1 MCGRYWRSHGAPSGS
16 PFLSLSGDFWVLD
29 WLSRRWCRWDFL
41 DLEGKEG
48 RQRLFLE
55 LPCAWTTAT
64 RPFLFHLLFH
74 ALWDRVP
81 CNLDWPGTSRIFLSS
96 WSSSWNCR
104 CHHCALFGASLFP
117 VEGGC
122 WNRKTIGLSHKEP
135 SSDSNYSFYQGKK
148 WNNNNNAYWVIAM
161 NWIRSAYTSFKGLY
175 IEIC

>member
-64 RPFLFHLLFH
+64 HPFLFHLLFH

-81 CNLDWPGTSRIFLSS
+81 WNLDWPGTSRIFLSS
-96 WSSSWNCR
+96 WSSCWNCR

-117 VEGGC
+117 VEEGC
-122 WNRKTIGLSHKEP
+122 RNRKTIGLKVTKNQVQIQTIHFTK
-135 SSDSNYSFYQGKK
+135 GK
-148 WNNNNNAYWVIAM
+148 NGITIIIIM
-161 NWIRSAYTSFKGLY
+161 PIESLLWIG
-175 IEIC
+175 